1 MLENLMEKK
10 ILIATILTVATAT
23 LLTVYWLLEPHRV
36 RVEAEQMR
44 LEAAGKGKILYQE
57 HCARCHGEN
66 GAPQRGI
73 RAINSKNYLKA
84 VNDTILYK
92 IIERG
97 IPGTGMVALGDREG
111 GPLNPEQINQL
122 AAFIRSW
129 EQTAPTLPEEAPPK
143 GRPMFIQ
150 EEAAY
155 VGSESCIGCHESL
168 NEKHIDTWKKSAMAI
183 HAFSHIKSEKD
194 KTKCIPCH
202 ATGYDPEK
210 KIYIE
215 ENVGCEACHGPG
227 ENYQEMMMGAD
238 AIEGGKIARE
248 NALKACTRCHK
259 AHIRKEEHITL
270 ARKGLLPYP

>member
-1 MLENLMEKK
+1 MLENMTEKK
-10 ILIATILTVATAT
+10 IFIATILTVAIAT
-23 LLTVYWLLEPHRV
+23 LLTVYWLLEPYRV

-44 LEAAGKGKILYQE
+44 LEGTGKGKILYQK

-97 IPGTGMVALGDREG
+97 IPGTGMVALGDKEG

-122 AAFIRSW
+122 VAFIRNW
-129 EQTAPTLPEEAPPK
+129 EKTAPTLPEETMPK
-143 GRPMFIQ
+143 KTLFVQ
-150 EEAAY
+150 EEATY
-155 VGSESCIGCHESL
+155 VGSESCIGCHETL
-168 NEKHIDTWKKSAMAI
+168 NKEHIDVWRKSRMGQK
-183 HAFSHIKSEKD
+183 AFSLIQGEKD

-210 KIYIE
+210 KIYKE

-227 ENYQEMMMGAD
+227 EKYQEMMMGAN
-238 AIEGGKIARE
+238 AAEGGKIAKE
-248 NALKACTRCHK
+248 NALKSCIRCHHP
-259 AHIRKEEHITL
+259 HIGKEEHITL
-270 ARKGLLPYP
+270 ARKKLLPYP